1 MPMPVKDWNFETS
14 NRLLWEHQKLMH
26 DGLQAEAERDFS
38 KLNSDQKHAYTV
50 IIDSVLN
57 DTGKVFFL
65 NGPAGT
71 GKTFVYNT
79 IAAKIRSEGQIVVM
93 VASSGIASL
102 LLTGGRTTHS
112 TFKIPFDV
120 MDDTVC
126 GFKKNSNHAE
136 LFRKTKLIVWDEV
149 PMQHRFCIEAVD
161 RSLQD
166 IMENNKPF
174 GGITVVLGGDFKQ
187 TLPVVPKGTREQIVG
202 ASLRNSNLWSQVE
215 VLSLVKNMRLDSSDP
230 ENIKFAEYLI
240 KVGTNPEE
248 KVQVPENFNRCKDT
262 MELISKVYPDL
273 NIKEK
278 LTQQYLEERSIL
290 SARNDDVSA
299 INGSAINLFPGEL
312 YEFLAAGK
320 VIEED
325 IEVENRGNQIASENL
340 NSLDPPS
347 LPPFNLQL
355 KIGCPIM
362 LLRNLQPRDGLC
374 NGTRLMVVN
383 CGTRVIEA
391 KILNGSHAGD
401 LVFIPRISL
410 IPTVTETPFPMARRQ
425 FPVRLAFAMT
435 INKSQGQSVRYVG
448 IDLRNPVFSHGQL
461 YVAFSR
467 CTSSDRIS
475 VLLPNDD
482 DNTTTN
488 VVYPEV
494 LL

>member
-1 MPMPVKDWNFETS
+1 MTYLTNLELSEFPNMPMPVKDWNFETS

-38 KLNSDQKHAYTV
+38 KLNM
-50 IIDSVLN
+50 
-57 DTGKVFFL
+57 FFL

-102 LLTGGRTTHS
+102 LLTGGRTAHS

-215 VLSLVKNMRLDSSDP
+215 VLSLVKNMRLDS
-230 ENIKFAEYLI
+230 K
-240 KVGTNPEE
+240 
-248 KVQVPENFNRCKDT
+248 KVQVPENFNRCKDA

-312 YEFLAAGK
+312 YEFLAADK